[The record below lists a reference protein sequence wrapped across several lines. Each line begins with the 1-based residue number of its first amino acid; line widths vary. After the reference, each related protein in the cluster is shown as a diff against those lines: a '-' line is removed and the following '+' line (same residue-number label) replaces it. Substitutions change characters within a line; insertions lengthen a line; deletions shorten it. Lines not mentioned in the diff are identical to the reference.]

1 MAPFVS
7 CYRLQLNP
15 YFPFKKARTYLPYF
29 EKLGV
34 DALYLS
40 PIFRPV
46 PGSMHGYDIC
56 SPHEINPD
64 LGSESDFREFAQ
76 EAKTRGIKLLFDIVA
91 NHMSASTYNPWWQDV
106 LEKGPESPFANYFDI
121 NFSPLRK
128 DLKNKVLLPIL
139 RTTLGEAI
147 ETDIG
152 LRYRDGCFFVTVY
165 EYELP
170 MHMSCYQQ
178 FLPVAFSSKEEL
190 NRLILRKPDFYQHI
204 INALSA
210 ADKKEVLS
218 KQAYLLTIWQ
228 EGPQDINYRR
238 FFDINELA
246 AVKIERPEVF
256 DDMHKKVLGYLKEG
270 IGQGLRIDH
279 PDGFYDPKAYFTKLK
294 NHYVVVE
301 KILEE
306 EESLPQEWPVSGT
319 VGYEFLNDLNH
330 LFIDRKNK
338 DAFDKIYHKFIGE
351 KKDPEQMVIEAK
363 REFALL
369 YMRSEIDTFADKL
382 PGDCKRELIE
392 LIAHF
397 DLYRTYVDE
406 NFRDEDRKTYER
418 IFAKINAPNL
428 KKILLD
434 PANIEQIRRL
444 QQLTPPIVAKGLED
458 TFCYRYFRFIS
469 ANEVGGHPTRF
480 GIPREEFHKRNQNR
494 SPHGLITT
502 STHDTKRC
510 EDVRQRLN
518 VLSEI
523 PDIWHKKVT
532 EWSKLNQKH
541 KNPLGPEPNL
551 EYFIYQTLV
560 GAWPHEPMQD
570 LQLFLT
576 RIRNYLYKAIRE
588 AKIHTNWINHNDNYE
603 NAVTHFV
610 IQILRPKNAFLK
622 SFISFVE
629 KLIPLGQLNSLSALA
644 IKMASPGVIDIYQGI
659 ELWDDSLVDPDN
671 RRAVDFE
678 YRQKLLHNPPL
689 KMHMTQKALHLRKA
703 DPDLF
708 FEGEYIP
715 LKINGPLEKHL
726 VAFQRK
732 KGERTLTCIAARF
745 FSKLPAPY
753 TGPIWKENFLEY
765 PLAGK
770 ELFTGKRKETNQI
783 EKILSDHS
791 VALITNFED
800 P

>member
-1 MAPFVS
+1 M
-7 CYRLQLNP
+7 
-15 YFPFKKARTYLPYF
+15 
-29 EKLGV
+29 
-34 DALYLS
+34 
-40 PIFRPV
+40 
-46 PGSMHGYDIC
+46 
-56 SPHEINPD
+56 
-64 LGSESDFREFAQ
+64 
-76 EAKTRGIKLLFDIVA
+76 
-91 NHMSASTYNPWWQDV
+91 
-106 LEKGPESPFANYFDI
+106 
-121 NFSPLRK
+121 
-128 DLKNKVLLPIL
+128 
-139 RTTLGEAI
+139 
-147 ETDIG
+147 
-152 LRYRDGCFFVTVY
+152 
-165 EYELP
+165 
-170 MHMSCYQQ
+170 
-178 FLPVAFSSKEEL
+178 
-190 NRLILRKPDFYQHI
+190 
-204 INALSA
+204 
-210 ADKKEVLS
+210 
-218 KQAYLLTIWQ
+218 
-228 EGPQDINYRR
+228 
-238 FFDINELA
+238 
-246 AVKIERPEVF
+246 
-256 DDMHKKVLGYLKEG
+256 
-270 IGQGLRIDH
+270 
-279 PDGFYDPKAYFTKLK
+279 
-294 NHYVVVE
+294 
-301 KILEE
+301 
-306 EESLPQEWPVSGT
+306 
-319 VGYEFLNDLNH
+319 
-330 LFIDRKNK
+330 
-338 DAFDKIYHKFIGE
+338 
-351 KKDPEQMVIEAK
+351 
-363 REFALL
+363 
-369 YMRSEIDTFADKL
+369 
-382 PGDCKRELIE
+382 
-392 LIAHF
+392 
-397 DLYRTYVDE
+397 
-406 NFRDEDRKTYER
+406 
-418 IFAKINAPNL
+418 
-428 KKILLD
+428 
-434 PANIEQIRRL
+434 
-444 QQLTPPIVAKGLED
+444 
-458 TFCYRYFRFIS
+458 
-469 ANEVGGHPTRF
+469 GGHPTRF

-576 RIRNYLYKAIRE
+576 RIRNYLY
-588 AKIHTNWINHNDNYE
+588 INHNDNYE